1 MKPLKHL
8 PLLISVVVCQVELA
22 PPIAGPCAATL
33 VVHATTDGG
42 GRSQVAAVCD
52 LRGSCDASP
61 LHLALERAN
70 EGTAKSDIGEL
81 HPLRLR
87 LQNTSVRLIELLITA
102 DEPFETQTTAL
113 KLHPDEV
120 YVASIERQSSQS
132 DSVQVQH
139 SCLTVRDKTNDNTH
153 RLLLSDVL
161 STAETSA
168 HPAAYA
174 ASHNATLGKSPPV
187 AALAASISARAAG
200 KSKWYGLVGVRIQ
213 VQVEIYN
220 AHSQPMRLVP
230 RLNQSGDATTQDRSS
245 GTTMSLESTEP
256 IVATPSAPCTY
267 VASICTAQAGTH
279 AVELQLLCTD
289 ESFVVVPL
297 TVQVEQANWFVDGE
311 ADGLDFGT
319 VDGHGSHFVST
330 QIHNR
335 AAVPTVVRIFLDEE
349 AGAARGA
356 TSRCSRCFFAALGH
370 PGEDISDEN
379 ALRLESGDRIQL
391 PPCSDTAGSVTVYVG
406 LHPSDTV
413 GHESLIECRGSLRV
427 ESLRH
432 DDEEPKTASLRLH
445 AQVGTPRLQVPGGE
459 QLLLFCIESLTAKTS
474 TQKLSLRNYGNVPA
488 FCSLSTTN
496 ESFCVD
502 PQAVV
507 IGPSEVVEVRV
518 TFAVELTSTDTRP
531 EQASDTITGHLEVTT
546 KHMLFQIPLRAEIR
560 THPNLVCSAP
570 VVNWGCVDIG
580 ATQRQSI
587 VVRNRSN
594 FRCEIFAAIANLDGP
609 DLSRPSP
616 FTIEGAEI
624 VQLNGHARHEF
635 VLTFTPVD
643 VSFVRHGLFIRDKC
657 GRTYKIPLLGAGGKS
672 HFTLALEH
680 GERAIDLSSD
690 APKTARVRK
699 TLNLRNTGTRTGFVH
714 VDCTS
719 MGGDVVVVGPCNA
732 ASVVVAPNK
741 SHEFVLET
749 SWECSIA
756 TTSVRQVADL
766 HIYCGDELAR
776 RRRRQCRHMRWSEEL
791 GCSGNS
797 LGRDAFDDT
806 FCNEQFFV
814 EPHQDGAAGAHEDT
828 MFDDYFDEPIFEAQ
842 LKRMSVPLIIGSEE
856 TIAQPPNPSS
866 AATVDTNPAPRNK
879 ATGTVT
885 DAWMV
890 SRIPLGESQ
899 VDNTREARKSQA
911 APEKN
916 GKPCMHDNLGLCL
929 CSACLLCPLA
939 HQRCTL
945 AVEKLAAVPRHPE
958 CLHAHTSGLEFP
970 PTAVGETATAQLEL
984 CNGHRREITVVG
996 MQHSLCPQR

>member
-1 MKPLKHL
+1 MSYANPLKHL
-8 PLLISVVVCQVELA
+8 PLLISDVVCQVEMA
-22 PPIAGPCAATL
+22 PSIAGPCAATL

-42 GRSQVAAVCD
+42 GRSKVAAVCD
-52 LRGSCDASP
+52 LCGRCDASP
-61 LHLALERAN
+61 LHLALERGN
-70 EGTAKSDIGEL
+70 KGTAKSDVGEL

-87 LQNTSVRLIELLITA
+87 LQNTSVRLIELLIAA
-102 DEPFETQTTAL
+102 DEPFQTQTTAL
-113 KLHPDEV
+113 TLHPDEV
-120 YVASIERQSSQS
+120 HVASIELQSSQS
-132 DSVQVQH
+132 DSVQVQQW
-139 SCLTVRDKTNDNTH
+139 CLTVRDKTNDNTH
-153 RLLLSDVL
+153 RLLLADDL
-161 STAETSA
+161 SMAETSA

-174 ASHNATLGKSPPV
+174 ASDNATLGKSPPV
-187 AALAASISARAAG
+187 AALATSISARAAG
-200 KSKWYGLVGVRIQ
+200 GSKWYGLVGVRIQ

-220 AHSQPMRLVP
+220 ARSQPVRLVP
-230 RLNQSGDATTQDRSS
+230 RLKQSGDVTTQDRSS
-245 GTTMSLESTEP
+245 GTTMSLVGTEP
-256 IVATPSAPCTY
+256 IVATPFAPCTY
-267 VASICTAQAGTH
+267 VATICTSQAGTH

-289 ESFVVVPL
+289 ESSVVVPL
-297 TVQVEQANWFVDGE
+297 TVQVEEANWFLDGE

-335 AAVPTVVRIFLDEE
+335 APVPTIVRIFLDEE
-349 AGAARGA
+349 VGASRGA
-356 TSRCSRCFFAALGH
+356 VSRCFFAALGH
-370 PGEDISDEN
+370 PGEDISAEN

-391 PPCSDTAGSVTVYVG
+391 PPCSGTAGSVTVYVG
-406 LHPSDTV
+406 LHASDIV

-432 DDEEPKTASLRLH
+432 DDEKPRTASLRLH
-445 AQVGTPRLQVPGGE
+445 AQVGAPRLQVPGGE

-474 TQKLSLRNYGNVPA
+474 TQNLSLRNYGNIPA

-507 IGPSEVVEVRV
+507 VGPSEVVEVRV
-518 TFAVELTSTDTRP
+518 TFAVELTSTDNRP
-531 EQASDTITGHLEVTT
+531 EQVSDTITGHLDVTT
-546 KHMLFQIPLRAEIR
+546 EHMLFQIPLRAEIR

-594 FRCEIFAAIANLDGP
+594 FRCEIFAAVANLDGP

-624 VQLNGHARHEF
+624 VQLNGNAGHEF
-635 VLTFTPVD
+635 VLTFAPVD

-680 GERAIDLSSD
+680 GERAIELSPD
-690 APKTARVRK
+690 ARKAARVRK

-714 VDCTS
+714 VDCTP
-719 MGGDVVVVGPCNA
+719 MGGDVVVVGPRNA

-741 SHEFVLET
+741 SHEFVLE
-749 SWECSIA
+749 CSISTA
-756 TTSVRQVADL
+756 SVRQEATL

-776 RRRRQCRHMRWSEEL
+776 RRRRQCRHARWSEEP

-797 LGRDAFDDT
+797 LGRDAFDDM

-814 EPHQDGAAGAHEDT
+814 EPHQAGAAGAHEDT

-842 LKRMSVPLIIGSEE
+842 LNRLSVPLIIGSQEKV
-856 TIAQPPNPSS
+856 AQPPNPST
-866 AATVDTNPAPRNK
+866 AATAEANPDPTNK

-899 VDNTREARKSQA
+899 VDNTRETLKSQA
-911 APEKN
+911 TPEKN
-916 GKPCMHDNLGLCL
+916 GRPCMHANLGLCL
-929 CSACLLCPLA
+929 FPACALRPLA

-945 AVEKLAAVPRHPE
+945 SVEKMAAAARHPE
-958 CLHAHTSGLEFP
+958 CLHTHTNGLEFP
-970 PTAVGETATAQLEL
+970 PTGVGETATAQLEI
-984 CNGHRREITVVG
+984 CNGNRREVTVVG
-996 MQHSLCPQR
+996 MQHLLCPQR